1 MSRHLALILV
11 KLPQTR
17 LEKVTTSHL
26 KSAAL
31 LQQRNSPKSLY
42 NNCLKQEVNSEAV
55 WPR

>member
-11 KLPQTR
+11 KFPQTR
-17 LEKVTTSHL
+17 LEKVTSHL

-42 NNCLKQEVNSEAV
+42 NYCLKQEVNSEAV